1 VRSIVRD
8 FALSL
13 KAVDERLPI
22 ATNSRSG
29 IAFQP
34 GIGPHSETRTVEL
47 VTNEMARRWRERYRG
62 AGPIPYPKHPR
73 STCDIGIRSGE
84 LDGWAI
90 EVKMLRLFGDN
101 GKLNDNMLMH
111 ILSPYPQHRSAVT
124 DVGKLRRSGFLCKK
138 GIVIYGYVANDWPLE
153 AAMEAFER
161 IVGLGKELGLREHA
175 TVEQLSH
182 PVHRGAEVF
191 GWELLPTS
199 TVD

>member
-1 VRSIVRD
+1 
-8 FALSL
+8 
-13 KAVDERLPI
+13 
-22 ATNSRSG
+22 
-29 IAFQP
+29 
-34 GIGPHSETRTVEL
+34 
-47 VTNEMARRWRERYRG
+47 
-62 AGPIPYPKHPR
+62 
-73 STCDIGIRSGE
+73 
-84 LDGWAI
+84 
-90 EVKMLRLFGDN
+90 MLRLFGDN